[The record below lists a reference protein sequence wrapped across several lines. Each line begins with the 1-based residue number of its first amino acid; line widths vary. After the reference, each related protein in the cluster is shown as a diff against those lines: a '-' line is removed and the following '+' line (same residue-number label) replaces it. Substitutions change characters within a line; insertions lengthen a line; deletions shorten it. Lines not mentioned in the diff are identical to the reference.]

1 MQFSIPQQ
9 VPIDRPV
16 PVEVG
21 NVYVSKNTCKTA
33 AWVVVGV
40 SAHGCCILGIN
51 SDGQVTTTQSY
62 NLYTMEKRKL
72 IGRCDIGN
80 LSFDIEPV

>member
-1 MQFSIPQQ
+1 MKFTIPQQ

-21 NVYVSKNTCKTA
+21 NVYVSKNTVKTA

-40 SAHGCCILGIN
+40 SAHGCCLLGIN
-51 SDGQVTTTQSY
+51 SEGEVTTTQSY
-62 NLYTMEKRKL
+62 NLHTMERRNL
-72 IGRCDIGN
+72 IGRCDIAS
-80 LSFDIEPV
+80 LSFDIVPV